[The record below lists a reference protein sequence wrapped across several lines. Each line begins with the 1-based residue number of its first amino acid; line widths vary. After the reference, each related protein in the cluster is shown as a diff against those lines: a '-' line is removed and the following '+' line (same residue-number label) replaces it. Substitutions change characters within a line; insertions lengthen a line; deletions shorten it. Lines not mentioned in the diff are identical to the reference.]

1 MLYRSTVII
10 RIFAVLLIL
19 PALCFAQKK
28 ENIEEGGINLV
39 VNRLLKTMQYG
50 DEREREEAVIALGM
64 IGDRKAV
71 RPLCEY
77 LKNTNDRNMRMV
89 IIRALGRIRSPEA
102 TPVLIKVL
110 ETDDYEYSRLEAASA
125 LGEIADSDAIVA
137 LEVALKDRST
147 RVRRRCAQILK
158 EITGEEYEYEGKV
171 SAPPFD
177 EYYRR
182 LEELKAK
189 TRPTPT
195 PSG

>member
-64 IGDRKAV
+64 IGDKKAV
-71 RPLCEY
+71 FPLCEY
-77 LKNTNDRNMRMV
+77 LENTNDRNMRMV
-89 IIRALGRIRSPEA
+89 IIRALGRIQSPEA

-137 LEVALKDRST
+137 LEGALKDTSL
-147 RVRRRCAQILK
+147 RVRRRCAQILRK
-158 EITGEEYEYEGKV
+158 ITGEEYEYEGKV
-171 SAPPFD
+171 SAPSFG

-182 LEELKAK
+182 LEELKVK
-189 TRPTPT
+189 TRSAPT